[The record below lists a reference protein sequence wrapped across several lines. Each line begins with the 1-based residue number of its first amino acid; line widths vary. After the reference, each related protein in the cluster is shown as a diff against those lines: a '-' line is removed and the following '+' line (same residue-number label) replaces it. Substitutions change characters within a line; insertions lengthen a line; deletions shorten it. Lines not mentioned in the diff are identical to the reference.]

1 MRHAM
6 SGELRA
12 YLLDQLSIQAT
23 EISDRFAIGAAMHRN
38 HMAGL
43 ADQFQGP
50 RVIESMT
57 GNVEVTI
64 VILFKAVE
72 TEEIV
77 VDISYQGSDFS
88 RMGFDSAA
96 MGGDN
101 RHLAATIDHLNSVFA
116 FLPFQRLI
124 ISILVQIVILQHI
137 SFLLLTK
144 ATITD

>member
-1 MRHAM
+1 MY
-6 SGELRA
+6 S
-12 YLLDQLSIQAT
+12 
-23 EISDRFAIGAAMHRN
+23 
-38 HMAGL
+38 
-43 ADQFQGP
+43 
-50 RVIESMT
+50 
-57 GNVEVTI
+57 NVEVTI
-64 VILFKAVE
+64 VILFQAVE

-77 VDISYQGSDFS
+77 VVIRYQGGDFS

-101 RHLAATIDHLNSVFA
+101 RHLAATIDHLNSVIA